1 MENKMMKLDDSE
13 LDAVSGGSI
22 IFNEDLTT
30 CGRNCTDQ
38 YRVLDFQGT
47 IDYINA
53 NKYSMSEKQMIQNMV
68 SMGYLA
74 NL

>member
-22 IFNEDLTT
+22 IFNEDLTM

-38 YRVLDFQGT
+38 YRVLDFQST

-53 NKYSMSEKQMIQNMV
+53 NKYSMSEKQMIQNMLA
-68 SMGYLA
+68 MGYLA
-74 NL
+74 